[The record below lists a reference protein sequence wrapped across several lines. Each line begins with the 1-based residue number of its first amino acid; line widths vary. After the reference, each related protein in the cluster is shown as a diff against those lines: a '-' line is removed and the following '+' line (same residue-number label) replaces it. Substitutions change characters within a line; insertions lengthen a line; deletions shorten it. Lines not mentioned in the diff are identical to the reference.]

1 MIKSLVVEKN
11 DIVIPEFIGKV
22 QMEAFAV
29 SGSYS
34 LRLMTSV
41 RVKKELF
48 DEAILS
54 MMENIEPVGKT
65 AWITI
70 HGEKLKKG
78 DILRRPGKH
87 IDGRYDPD
95 IFDWT
100 CDTVD
105 FNEYLEKKAPPV
117 DSKFHQ
123 VLYNSSMGGILLA
136 SNYSAC
142 LGYVGEFEG
151 TAGLG
156 GDCEHI
162 KVNDPIRL
170 KANKV
175 YYGNSTFIHESIPV
189 EEDVCR
195 VVVRI
200 TLPRNHIYDTSR
212 IISK

>member
-11 DIVIPEFIGKV
+11 EVIIPEFIGKI
-22 QMEAFAV
+22 QMESINV

-34 LRLMTSV
+34 IKLMTSISG
-41 RVKKELF
+41 KNGIF
-48 DEAILS
+48 DDVILS
-54 MMENIEPVGKT
+54 MLKDIEPVGKT

-70 HGEKLKKG
+70 HGQVLKKG
-78 DILRRPGKH
+78 EILRRPGKH

-105 FNEYLEKKAPPV
+105 FNKYLEKKAPPV

-123 VLYNSSMGGILLA
+123 VLYNSDKGGILLA
-136 SNYSAC
+136 TNYSAC

-156 GDCEHI
+156 GNCDHI
-162 KVNDPIRL
+162 KTNEPIKL
-170 KANKV
+170 EANKV
-175 YYGNSTFIHESIPV
+175 YYGNSTFIHESVPV

-200 TLPRNHIYDTSR
+200 TLPRNHIYDTSK
-212 IISK
+212 IVK